1 MVAPAF
7 RAPDARAQPI
17 PCRSAAWRSARDPAT
32 CADQTRPS
40 ETRHSRQPLPPG
52 PPQAGRAAP
61 IILQV
66 LGELTKGGRHHRLL
80 NEVVDALR
88 DFLDDEAAVEAIR
101 RRIADEL
108 PDVLYIFRADALIVR
123 RILATAT
130 QLLREVNEDGDHD
143 LRSEYESF
151 FRNYL
156 DRLKK
161 SRRFARRIEAAKDQ
175 LLDRPELAQ
184 LVERLWQGLR
194 EAVETDAA
202 ADAPRLGR
210 RVSALVADLAGGL
223 RARPALRVEIDRGLT
238 EAVARLASDQ
248 KPALSAFVSE
258 QVKSWDFR
266 QLTLLIE
273 ASVGRDLQFIRF
285 NGMIVGGLAGLA
297 LYLIGS
303 MLV

>member
-1 MVAPAF
+1 M
-7 RAPDARAQPI
+7 
-17 PCRSAAWRSARDPAT
+17 
-32 CADQTRPS
+32 
-40 ETRHSRQPLPPG
+40 
-52 PPQAGRAAP
+52 
-61 IILQV
+61 
-66 LGELTKGGRHHRLL
+66 
-80 NEVVDALR
+80 DALR

-130 QLLREVNEDGDHD
+130 QLLREVKEDRDHD
-143 LRSEYESF
+143 LRSENESF

-258 QVKSWDFR
+258 QVKSWDFQ
-266 QLTLLIE
+266 QLALLIE
-273 ASVGRDLQFIRF
+273 ANVGRDLQFIRF